1 MRRDDLSVQ
10 LPAILLYLCS
20 TNSRIGAPNNHVTPY
35 EKALWR
41 QEVTS
46 SSTRLRGGHQPRPVW
61 VRGGRRDIL
70 NVRRAKVKTRRVTLT
85 IGKSANGELRPITA
99 TTKMTPLFIH
109 LQCQGHDLIF
119 TRCVVCSAE
128 ILFGASTRVRLP
140 VWKQSTHQLCNP
152 RWQQW
157 GFNTPRLSPCHL
169 LLIKANSWL
178 WLNDSR

>member
-85 IGKSANGELRPITA
+85 IGKSANGELHPHHSHNKNDPSIHPFAVSGSRPDFHTLRGVQRRDPIWSIHSSQTSCLE
-99 TTKMTPLFIH
+99 TINPPTLQSKMAAVGVQHPPPLAMSP
-109 LQCQGHDLIF
+109 
-119 TRCVVCSAE
+119 SANK
-128 ILFGASTRVRLP
+128 S
-140 VWKQSTHQLCNP
+140 
-152 RWQQW
+152 
-157 GFNTPRLSPCHL
+157 
-169 LLIKANSWL
+169 
-178 WLNDSR
+178 

>member
-1 MRRDDLSVQ
+1 MIFHLQVCFIYIARTVASG
-10 LPAILLYLCS
+10 ALCC
-20 TNSRIGAPNNHVTPY
+20 TKEAYDHVTPY

-46 SSTRLRGGHQPRPVW
+46 SGTRLRGGHQPRPVW

-85 IGKSANGELRPITA
+85 IVKSANGELRPHHSHNKNDPSIH
-99 TTKMTPLFIH
+99 PLAVSGSRPDFHTLRDVQRRDPIWSIH
-109 LQCQGHDLIF
+109 SSQTSCLE
-119 TRCVVCSAE
+119 T
-128 ILFGASTRVRLP
+128 
-140 VWKQSTHQLCNP
+140 THQLRNP

-157 GFNTPRLSPCHL
+157 GFDTPRLSPCHL

-178 WLNDSR
+178 WLNGSR